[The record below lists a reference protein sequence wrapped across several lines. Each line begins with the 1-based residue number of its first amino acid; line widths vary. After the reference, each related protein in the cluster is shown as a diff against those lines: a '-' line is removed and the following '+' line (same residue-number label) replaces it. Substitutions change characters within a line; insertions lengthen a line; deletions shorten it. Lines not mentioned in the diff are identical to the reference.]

1 MWEFGGLRKSAID
14 NLASGSNALVPVH
27 KLTLALRYDVTEW
40 TMPALLQL
48 AQRPEPISIEEG
60 RMLGLETALKIASV
74 REKIR
79 IKPRAPYHNSQ
90 RQDNGK
96 RLTVGDRDPEAEE
109 LDFTPKIRV
118 VFGL

>member
-1 MWEFGGLRKSAID
+1 
-14 NLASGSNALVPVH
+14 
-27 KLTLALRYDVTEW
+27 
-40 TMPALLQL
+40 MPALLQL